1 MIEFYYFSPVEKFMY
16 SRFKKLVLVCTL
28 ISMSSLVTAE
38 SLALTIVSSQGQER
52 GLVIINLNSTAAP
65 NHVARIK
72 TLTEKGLYN
81 GVAFHRV
88 IAGFMAQTGDVEFG
102 NKKSFNANSVGSGSS
117 DYDDLK
123 AEFSDIS
130 FKTGMV
136 GMARSR
142 YIHSANSQFF
152 IMTKSQTDLDG
163 QYTVIGKV
171 IAGMDVVNAIK
182 QGSKTENGKVSNPDY
197 IKEAVILP

>member
-1 MIEFYYFSPVEKFMY
+1 
-16 SRFKKLVLVCTL
+16 
-28 ISMSSLVTAE
+28 MSSLVTAE

-72 TLTEKGLYN
+72 ALTEKGLYN

-88 IAGFMAQTGDVEFG
+88 IAGFMTQTGDVEFG
-102 NKKSFNANSVGSGSS
+102 NKKGFNDGLVGSGSS
-117 DYDDLK
+117 DFDDLK

-130 FKTGMV
+130 FETGIV

-152 IMTKSQTDLDG
+152 IMTKPQTDLDG
-163 QYTVIGKV
+163 QYTVVGKV
-171 IAGMDVVNAIK
+171 IAGMDVVNSIK
-182 QGSKTENGKVSNPDY
+182 QGSSAENGKVTNPDY